1 MQFRMHGL
9 QCNLN
14 KNMIDIKD
22 KIQVL
27 TASAPGIINGKRASQ
42 ELSFS
47 AATECVRGKSQ
58 YPRLQEKKVMSASLC

>member
-1 MQFRMHGL
+1 MHGL

-14 KNMIDIKD
+14 KNMIDIKV

-47 AATECVRGKSQ
+47 AATVYEGKIPVSQ
-58 YPRLQEKKVMSASLC
+58 TSGKESHVCILVLR

>member
-14 KNMIDIKD
+14 KNMIDIKV

-27 TASAPGIINGKRASQ
+27 TASAPGIING
-42 ELSFS
+42 
-47 AATECVRGKSQ
+47 
-58 YPRLQEKKVMSASLC
+58 